1 MNIPLI
7 IGIGTDIILQ
17 GMLRIDQNG
26 IALQKSLPAKIS
38 IICIMIFKDKTNK
51 DLHHREDNIVLLN
64 TDSDTPA
71 KTDMC
76 FHGIYPIAV
85 CIL

>member
-7 IGIGTDIILQ
+7 IGTDIILQ

-26 IALQKSLPAKIS
+26 IALQKSLPATIS
-38 IICIMIFKDKTNK
+38 VNCIMIFKDKTDK
-51 DLHHREDNIVLLN
+51 DLHHREDNIVLQN
-64 TDSDTPA
+64 THSDTSA

-85 CIL
+85 CKL